1 MSNEKQ
7 GLLYLRDDK
16 NTQIVLKVK
25 RENITTERNFKITE
39 QEMYSNNGKHHRTN
53 FYDNGDDGLSFACTI
68 VFTKNDVNAMKRLD
82 NWYTSKH
89 PFRIVFGKSLNLKLP
104 LVSKK
109 WIVTKLSHKQGDDTV
124 TLWSVTFRTYN
135 PPKKIKAVENE
146 LLNRTSKGY
155 KWQTKCK
162 KQYWKLNY
170 KKQSQKKWP
179 KSDCVKL
186 LNSILIELGYMKKQK
201 KKVKTGKTDKNGKE
215 KKKTVRYIPN
225 TWLHGKKIKGR
236 STTAALRLF
245 KSEWNDYKLKP
256 KIKKQKKWK
265 KGSKAYNDKIDKN
278 TYKALCKYKKLKSAK
293 KKK

>member
-7 GLLYLRDDK
+7 GRLYLRDDK
-16 NTQIVLKVK
+16 NTEIVLNIK

-39 QEMYSNNGKHHRTN
+39 QEMYSNNGKHHHTN

-109 WIVTKLSHKQGDDTV
+109 WIITKLSHKQKEDTL
-124 TLWSVTFRTYN
+124 TSWSVTFRTYN

-146 LLNRTSKGY
+146 LLSRTSKTY
-155 KWQTKCK
+155 KWRNKCK
-162 KQYWKLNY
+162 KKYSKLNY
-170 KKQSQKKWP
+170 KKQSAKKWP
-179 KSDCVKL
+179 KTECCKI
-186 LNSILIELGYMKKQK
+186 LNGILIELSYMKKQK
-201 KKVKTGKTDKNGKE
+201 KKVKTGKKNKKGKE
-215 KKKTVRYIPN
+215 IKKTVKYVPN
-225 TWLHGKKIKGR
+225 YWVHGNKKRGR

-245 KSEWNDYKLKP
+245 KSEWNAYKLKP
-256 KIKKQKKWK
+256 TIKKQKKNK
-265 KGSKAYNDKIDKN
+265 KGSSAYSDKIDKN
-278 TYKALCKYKKLKSAK
+278 TFKALGNYKKLKSAK